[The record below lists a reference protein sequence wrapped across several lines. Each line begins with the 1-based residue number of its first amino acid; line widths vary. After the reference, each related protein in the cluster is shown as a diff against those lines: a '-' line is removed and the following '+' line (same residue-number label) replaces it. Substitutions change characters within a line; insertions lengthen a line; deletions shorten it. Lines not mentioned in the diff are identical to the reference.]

1 MTTQHARAR
10 SQQRGIPP
18 VLIDLLLKFG
28 ATQRAPGSVDKVYFD
43 IAARRR
49 VRTYVGNVFKQIDEF
64 LDVYAVMSPDG
75 QVITVAHLTD
85 RIRRH

>member
-28 ATQRAPGSVDKVYFD
+28 ATQRAPGGVDKVYFD
-43 IAARRR
+43 KAARRR

-64 LDVYAVMSPDG
+64 LDVYAVVSPDG